1 MNGVL
6 VILSRRAGSNHRSGR
21 KASASGPHRSGRL
34 CVRRE
39 AIMICVLG
47 GRYSWVVLGMTSGS
61 LSEVRPT
68 SGADVKRRRV
78 SLSTA
83 STVC

>member
-1 MNGVL
+1 
-6 VILSRRAGSNHRSGR
+6 
-21 KASASGPHRSGRL
+21 
-34 CVRRE
+34 
-39 AIMICVLG
+39 MICVLG

-61 LSEVRPT
+61 LTEVRAT

-83 STVC
+83 CTV